1 MKRNRRVNKKMS
13 VNTEI
18 ATHLGAV
25 IAFFFVMVILNLLAS
40 SSCQQ
45 MMRRIGESEKELA
58 RLEDSRNRE
67 STRWEE
73 MKTPEKVEAALLR
86 HGLSMKPPRAE
97 QNVHMN
103 ANGTPYAGQLSV
115 ARAKARASG
124 NLGLA
129 SVAPATV
136 KRARRGR

>member
-1 MKRNRRVNKKMS
+1 MKKNRRVNKKMS

-25 IAFFFVMVILNLLAS
+25 IAFLFVMVIVNLLAS

-45 MMRRIGESEKELA
+45 LMKRIGEQEKELA
-58 RLEDSRNRE
+58 RLEDSCNRE

-86 HGLSMKPPRAE
+86 HGLAMRPPRAE

-103 ANGTPYAGQLSV
+103 ANGVPYAGQLSV
-115 ARAKARASG
+115 ARAKTRAAA
-124 NLGLA
+124 NLALA
-129 SVAPATV
+129 STLPV
-136 KRARRGR
+136 KTAKKGR

>member
-1 MKRNRRVNKKMS
+1 MKKNRRVNKKMS

-25 IAFFFVMVILNLLAS
+25 IAFLFVMVIMNLLAS

-45 MMRRIGESEKELA
+45 LMKRIGEEEKELA

-86 HGLSMKPPRAE
+86 HGLAMRPPRPE
-97 QNVHMN
+97 QNVHMK
-103 ANGTPYAGQLSV
+103 ADGTPYAGQLSV
-115 ARAKARASG
+115 ARAKARANA
-124 NLGLA
+124 NLMMA
-129 SVAPATV
+129 SATPAKAV
-136 KRARRGR
+136 SKKGR

>member
-1 MKRNRRVNKKMS
+1 MKRNRRVSKKMN
-13 VNTEI
+13 VNTAI

-25 IAFFFVMVILNLLAS
+25 IAFLFVMVILNLLAS

-45 MMRRIGESEKELA
+45 MRNRIGEAEKELA

-73 MKTPEKVEAALLR
+73 MKTPEKVAAALLR
-86 HGLSMKPPRAE
+86 HGLAMKPPRAE

-115 ARAKARASG
+115 ARAKARTAS

-129 SVAPATV
+129 SITPV
-136 KRARRGR
+136 KRVKKGR

>member
-1 MKRNRRVNKKMS
+1 MKKNRRVNKKMS

-25 IAFFFVMVILNLLAS
+25 IAFLFVMVIMNLLAS

-45 MMRRIGESEKELA
+45 LMKRIGEEEKELA
-58 RLEDSRNRE
+58 RLEDSCNRE

-86 HGLSMKPPRAE
+86 HGLAMRPPRPE
-97 QNVHMN
+97 QNVHMK
-103 ANGTPYAGQLSV
+103 ADGSPYAGQLSV
-115 ARAKARASG
+115 ARAKTRLSSNLAMAST
-124 NLGLA
+124 
-129 SVAPATV
+129 API
-136 KRARRGR
+136 KGSSKKGR

>member
-1 MKRNRRVNKKMS
+1 MKKNRRVNKKMS

-18 ATHLGAV
+18 ATHLGAL
-25 IAFFFVMVILNLLAS
+25 IAFLFVMVILNLLAS

-45 MMRRIGESEKELA
+45 MMKRIGESEKELA

-73 MKTPEKVEAALLR
+73 MKTPEKVAAALLR
-86 HGLSMKPPRAE
+86 HGLAMKPPRAE

-103 ANGTPYAGQLSV
+103 ANGVPYAGQLSV
-115 ARAKARASG
+115 ARAKARTAS

-129 SVAPATV
+129 SVTPA
-136 KRARRGR
+136 KRTRKGR